1 MKTLFAFLGVLC
13 SSLVSAASGYYVV
26 VENANGAY
34 VSPLYQ
40 GYKSGCF
47 VLPSMAIN
55 SALSNLA
62 SVQAIGVNGYWRAVK
77 TNLTTR
83 IYSGLFYPCDN
94 AQYGTVPAFVT
105 GASDP
110 VLTSESLSGGSGST
124 PDLTALQS
132 TVTGLQTTI
141 ATQQST
147 LTTLTNAQAE
157 EFDLTKAL
165 AAFSFFFGSI
175 VLLWSV
181 AKGGGMV
188 LAAIRA
194 GRRW

>member
-1 MKTLFAFLGVLC
+1 MKTLFVFLGVLF
-13 SSLVSAASGYYVV
+13 SSLVSAATGYYVV

-40 GYKSGCF
+40 GYQSGCF
-47 VLPSMAIN
+47 FLPSMAIN
-55 SALSNLA
+55 SALSNVA
-62 SVQAIGVNGYWRAVK
+62 SVQAIGVTGYWRAYK
-77 TNLTTR
+77 TNLTSR
-83 IYSGLFYPCDN
+83 VYSGLFYPCEN
-94 AQYGTVPAFVT
+94 PIHGTVPAYASGVT
-105 GASDP
+105 DPALTNLALSANGA
-110 VLTSESLSGGSGST
+110 GSA
-124 PDLTALQS
+124 DLTALQS
-132 TVTGLQTTI
+132 TVTGLQTTL
-141 ATQQST
+141 ATQQSA

-157 EFDLTKAL
+157 DFDVSKAL